1 MNKIVKFI
9 ISIVVP
15 LCAGF
20 VGSLFTTPNIPTWY
34 AGIQKPSFSPPNWI
48 FGPVWTTL
56 FILMG
61 IAFFIIWSQKRT
73 KQRDVAMMAYGVQIV
88 LNVLWSVLFFGM
100 QNPGYAFIEI
110 FVLWIAIF
118 ANIVLFYRIHKTAG
132 LLLVPYI
139 LWVSFASILNGAIY
153 FLNR

>member
-1 MNKIVKFI
+1 
-9 ISIVVP
+9 
-15 LCAGF
+15 
-20 VGSLFTTPNIPTWY
+20 
-34 AGIQKPSFSPPNWI
+34 
-48 FGPVWTTL
+48 
-56 FILMG
+56 
-61 IAFFIIWSQKRT
+61 
-73 KQRDVAMMAYGVQIV
+73 MMAYGVQIV